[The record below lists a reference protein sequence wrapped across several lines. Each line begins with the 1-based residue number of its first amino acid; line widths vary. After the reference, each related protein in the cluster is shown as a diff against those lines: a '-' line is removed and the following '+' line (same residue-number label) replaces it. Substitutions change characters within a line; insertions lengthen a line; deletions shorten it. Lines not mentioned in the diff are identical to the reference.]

1 MATLSN
7 VSVTSVKGTPAI
19 APGENYTLKFTLTKT
34 SGEMA
39 FTGVKCNLFAL
50 VNGNYYFMSK
60 AVTQNV
66 SFGSGNSVTYTLQMT
81 SLKRGEACT
90 SPYQLIT
97 GTNVFDYLAS
107 NNLRSVTMKVM
118 VAPISGMAGMVISP
132 MESAVTG
139 LAAMRERINPTFSK
153 FSFVRCDTAG
163 TVNDEG
169 ERLLST
175 VKLSFLNNA
184 YSEFTLTLTLY
195 SVNGSTQTAVTTITI
210 PSSDSRM
217 SQLVTGITNS
227 TLFTASFTVAKG
239 TTYVLKGMLSSSLE
253 SSTASCNIAKSFA
266 NMHLSAATNGGVAFG
281 SFSSSTN
288 AAPKFENSFPAYFYS
303 NLNVSGALGVTGAAT
318 FSGAQTV
325 GGNAVFNGG
334 IGTLNMKWQ
343 NITLA
348 SGIASPG
355 TWGGGRL
362 RVGKIGTHVYVNG
375 SVNAASGA
383 LLGTIPAGYR
393 PASYN
398 FYSLRPCGGARV
410 ARIFVN
416 PSGELHLEWVRNLT
430 DGKEYTTA
438 VWVDCNF
445 DYFMS

>member
-7 VSVTSVKGTPAI
+7 VSVTSVKGTTAI

-34 SGEMA
+34 SGEMG

-50 VNGNYYFMSK
+50 VNGQYYFMSK

-81 SLKRGEACT
+81 SLRRGEACT

-132 MESAVTG
+132 MESTVSG

-153 FSFVRCDTAG
+153 FSFVRCDAAG

-217 SQLVTGITNS
+217 AQLVTGITNS

-239 TTYVLKGMLSSSLE
+239 TTYLLKGTLSSSLE
-253 SSTASCNIAKSFA
+253 NASASCNIAKSFA

-288 AAPKFENSFPAYFYS
+288 ASPKFECNYPALFYNTATIS
-303 NLNVSGALGVTGAAT
+303 SWLSVGGAFAVTGTA
-318 FSGAQTV
+318 GL
-325 GGNAVFNGG
+325 NGG
-334 IGTLNMKWQ
+334 VNTLNMLWQ

-348 SGIASPG
+348 SGITSPG

-393 PASYN
+393 PASHN
-398 FYSLRPCGGARV
+398 FYSIRPCGGARI
-410 ARIFVN
+410 ARIYVN
-416 PSGELHLEWVRNLT
+416 PNGQLYLEWVRNLS

>member
-1 MATLSN
+1 
-7 VSVTSVKGTPAI
+7 
-19 APGENYTLKFTLTKT
+19 
-34 SGEMA
+34 
-39 FTGVKCNLFAL
+39 
-50 VNGNYYFMSK
+50 
-60 AVTQNV
+60 V

-97 GTNVFDYLAS
+97 GTNVFDYLSS

-132 MESAVTG
+132 LESAVTG

-227 TLFTASFTVAKG
+227 TLFTASFNVAKG
-239 TTYVLKGMLSSSLE
+239 TTYVLKGTLSSSLE

-266 NMHLSAATNGGVAFG
+266 NIHLSAATNGGVAFG

-288 AAPKFENSFPAYFYS
+288 AAPKFECSYPAFIYNYAS
-303 NLNVSGALGVTGAAT
+303 IDSWLAVYGNLRVD
-318 FSGAQTV
+318 
-325 GGNAVFNGG
+325 GNGIFNGP
-334 IGTLNMKWQ
+334 ITTLNMSWQ

-348 SGIASPG
+348 SGITSPG

-398 FYSLRPCGGARV
+398 FYSMRPCGGARI
-410 ARIFVN
+410 ARIYVN
-416 PSGELHLEWVRNLT
+416 PNGQLYLEWVRNLS